1 MKSKRPKPEV
11 PSDSGEARPRRKH
24 MTAEDE
30 ALWRAVTATIKPLE
44 MRPRTPLAEVGEA
57 AKETAKPAT
66 RKPPTK
72 VVAPRPP
79 APPAPK
85 PAAKSPPPATFE
97 VKRAKRLRRG
107 ALEIEDR
114 LDLHGMRQAEA
125 HRALRSFLLSAH
137 ARGLRHVK
145 VITGKGRSNEQDD
158 RPFDLHGTDR
168 PGVLKR
174 LVPGWLS
181 ESDLAAVVVSF
192 TGAGKQHGGEGA
204 LYVHLRR
211 KRSAKD

>member
-1 MKSKRPKPEV
+1 MKSKRPKSESSPG
-11 PSDSGEARPRRKH
+11 DGEKRPPRKH
-24 MTAEDE
+24 MSAEDE
-30 ALWRAVTATIKPLE
+30 ALWRAVTASVEPLDK
-44 MRPRTPLAEVGEA
+44 RPRAPQVDIREA
-57 AKETAKPAT
+57 ATEPLKPAT
-66 RKPPTK
+66 RKPATK
-72 VVAPRPP
+72 EAAPRPP
-79 APPAPK
+79 AALAPK
-85 PAAKSPPPATFE
+85 PAPKTPPPAPFE

-114 LDLHGMRQAEA
+114 IDLHGMRQAEA

-145 VITGKGRSNEQDD
+145 VITGKGRSKESDD
-158 RPFDLHGTDR
+158 RPFDLHAADR

-211 KRSAKD
+211 RRSATS

>member
-1 MKSKRPKPEV
+1 MS
-11 PSDSGEARPRRKH
+11 
-24 MTAEDE
+24 AEDE

-44 MRPRTPLAEVGEA
+44 KRPRAPLVEIRDT
-57 AKETAKPAT
+57 AKETIKPAT
-66 RKPPTK
+66 RKPATK
-72 VVAPRPP
+72 AAVPRPP
-79 APPAPK
+79 PPAAPK
-85 PAAKSPPPATFE
+85 PPAKSPPPAPFE

-145 VITGKGRSNEQDD
+145 VVTGKGRSNEQDD
-158 RPFDLHGTDR
+158 RPFDLHASDR

-174 LVPGWLS
+174 LVPSWLS

-211 KRSAKD
+211 KRSAMD